1 MSMRMRERCGFMK
14 TVLPEIVDRNSDIL
28 LAKAEQAL
36 LDRLPMNQ
44 KTMQRLGKLLEPK
57 NLKRIAIGAVCG
69 TALISVVTSLGHDRM
84 YQAAVGR
91 EMKKQ
96 LEPLRKK
103 LDELEAQNVALW
115 QQNEEL
121 KAQLQKMESHG

>member
-1 MSMRMRERCGFMK
+1 MIFMK

-57 NLKRIAIGAVCG
+57 NLKRIALGAVCG

-121 KAQLQKMESHG
+121 KVQLQKMEKGG

>member
-1 MSMRMRERCGFMK
+1 MILMK
-14 TVLPEIVDRNSDIL
+14 NVLPEIVDKNSDIL

-57 NLKRIAIGAVCG
+57 NLKRIAIGAVGG
-69 TALISVVTSLGHDRM
+69 TVLISVVTNLGHDRI

-115 QQNEEL
+115 QQNEDL
-121 KAQLQKMESHG
+121 KAQLQKMENHG

>member
-1 MSMRMRERCGFMK
+1 MCVMK

-36 LDRLPMNQ
+36 LDKLPMNQ

-57 NLKRIAIGAVCG
+57 NLKRIAIGAVG
-69 TALISVVTSLGHDRM
+69 GSVLISLVTSFGHDRI

-96 LEPLRKK
+96 LDPLKKK
-103 LDELEAQNVALW
+103 LDEMEAQNVALW

-121 KAQLQKMESHG
+121 KAQLKKMENRE